1 MEEESKER
9 YITKHNLSPFLSLL
23 DSVSNIMDHK
33 EEIENRKGKVLW
45 QNKPILYLGHESLKG
60 CFQNDNGCQEQ
71 QQRDILPLPLIPF
84 QAAKMCGWKELLEIF
99 FHILSKNMWSL
110 KASLDILPLLQT
122 SLLLAHIPFL
132 FMHLF
137 QAEYTDFQFI
147 SLQLYLS
154 FRHHL
159 GCYCNRISRLLEG
172 SILNI

>member
-23 DSVSNIMDHK
+23 DSVSNIIDHK

-45 QNKPILYLGHESLKG
+45 QNNG

-99 FHILSKNMWSL
+99 FHFLSKNMWSL